1 MKVPERG
8 FKRLSNWI
16 KAWQKEIWQFACR
29 VYHTKHSI
37 LYNIQLWRGRIR
49 WQVFSFSSYC
59 TKRCTYSQRKKSIQ
73 YTYIN
78 FASKNKLERLK
89 SKSFPFLLHRTSM
102 FQGIGDVSSSG
113 IFLPIYP
120 NITSPIF
127 PSAYW
132 KCNFPIVCLLGLLVV
147 WLVCW
152 LVSRS
157 VIMS

>member
-89 SKSFPFLLHRTSM
+89 SKSFPFFCCTERQCFRESAMCPRLVFSFLYIPTLLPQYFQALIESVTSLLS
-102 FQGIGDVSSSG
+102 VS
-113 IFLPIYP
+113 
-120 NITSPIF
+120 
-127 PSAYW
+127 W
-132 KCNFPIVCLLGLLVV
+132 VCWSFGWSVGWSVGLL
-147 WLVCW
+147 
-152 LVSRS
+152 
-157 VIMS
+157 